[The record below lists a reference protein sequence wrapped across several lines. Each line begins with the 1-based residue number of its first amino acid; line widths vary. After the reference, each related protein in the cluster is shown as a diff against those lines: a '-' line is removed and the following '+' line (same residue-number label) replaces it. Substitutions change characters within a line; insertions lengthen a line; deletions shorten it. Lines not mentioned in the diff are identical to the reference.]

1 MSPAKTILKL
11 PPGVTRVKSKGKEYW
26 YYRPN
31 RKAAQQKKEKLFSI
45 KLPGT
50 PETGDFW
57 EKLNEL
63 GLIEQQGTEEMNQ
76 PKFTR
81 GTFAA
86 LIDEYQNDIE
96 FQQLAAKTRKEYK
109 RYHTII
115 LQAWSDI
122 KVFRIKPK
130 HVLALRNKFSET
142 PYKANYLIRTLS
154 TMLSW
159 SIQREY
165 CNDNPCTNIKAL
177 KTEGGWDPWT
187 WEHIHYFAEH
197 AQPHIWHVV
206 ALCLYTGQRITD
218 VLKMKW
224 TDIRDDILLVKQE
237 KTKKPLFIPI
247 HPELKRI
254 IANIPKIS
262 IFVLTN
268 SRKIPWK
275 TGWNAALQK
284 QMDKPEMEPLKKDR
298 LVTHGLR
305 KSACVFLAEC
315 GCTDAEIQA
324 ITGHSK
330 AMVEYYRKGVD
341 QKKLAKKAIL
351 KFSRNSE

>member
-1 MSPAKTILKL
+1 MVPLQTRSSGSPVFTLRYVL
-11 PPGVTRVKSKGKEYW
+11 P
-26 YYRPN
+26 
-31 RKAAQQKKEKLFSI
+31 A
-45 KLPGT
+45 LP
-50 PETGDFW
+50 FY
-57 EKLNEL
+57 
-63 GLIEQQGTEEMNQ
+63 GL
-76 PKFTR
+76 
-81 GTFAA
+81 A
-86 LIDEYQNDIE
+86 LIVLTAFIGGAGISLYLNAEFGASRVGDLGRWIALVCDI
-96 FQQLAAKTRKEYK
+96 FKIGLSAAFVYLAGWLTRLFALAG
-109 RYHTII
+109 II
-115 LQAWSDI
+115 S
-122 KVFRIKPK
+122 
-130 HVLALRNKFSET
+130 FS
-142 PYKANYLIRTLS
+142 LLS
-154 TMLSW
+154 ILS
-159 SIQREY
+159 SY
-165 CNDNPCTNIKAL
+165 
-177 KTEGGWDPWT
+177 GYY
-187 WEHIHYFAEH
+187 IHYFAEH

-247 HPELKRI
+247 HPELKSI
-254 IANIPKIS
+254 IADIPKVS

-268 SRKIPWK
+268 SRRIPWK
-275 TGWNAALQK
+275 SGWNAALQK
-284 QMDKPEMEPLKKDR
+284 QMDKPEMKPLKKDR